1 MKRMK
6 INELPEV
13 ITEEIFNSLVEM
25 ALEDPKQTFDW
36 RDISVY
42 LSENDLPL
50 LMKILDKV
58 DEYRKAIEQAK
69 EDAKSEEQK
78 KKEKEEWAEFV
89 KNADPK
95 EFYGNM
101 GEPETP
107 QQYKDKYGVWPPGY
121 DEKGNKI

>member
-1 MKRMK
+1 MKRIT

-13 ITEEIFNSLVEM
+13 VKEEVFNVLVEM

-36 RDISVY
+36 RDISVH

-58 DEYRKAIEQAK
+58 RVIKKAIEEAK
-69 EDAKSEEQK
+69 ENAKSEEQK
-78 KKEKEEWAEFV
+78 KEEKEAWDEFV
-89 KNADPK
+89 KNADPAG
-95 EFYGNM
+95 FYGNM

-121 DEKGNKI
+121 DKKR

>member
-1 MKRMK
+1 MKRIK

-13 ITEEIFNSLVEM
+13 IPEEIFNILVEM
-25 ALEDPKQTFDW
+25 ALEDSKQTFDW
-36 RDISVY
+36 RDISVH

-58 DEYRKAIEQAK
+58 RIIKKATEQAK
-69 EDAKSEEQK
+69 EDCKSEEQK
-78 KKEKEEWAEFV
+78 KKEKEEWDEFV

-95 EFYGNM
+95 EFYGNL

-107 QQYKDKYGVWPPGY
+107 QQYKDKYGIWPPGS
-121 DEKGNKI
+121 DEKDNKI